1 LATSLSLIFLLDIR
15 YFLVTTKFIKYV
27 DECGGKLLNS
37 HFAEM
42 PSEEGNSKIIP
53 LEQAVRQYIKPGMD
67 LHFAFAHS
75 RAHAVA
81 MEIVRQF
88 RQQPMHF
95 TLTATGILEY
105 GIMLSSAGLVDKMI
119 AGFIG
124 DTYPSPAPNRF
135 LQQAFN
141 KNEIAYECWTNL
153 TATLGLLAGALH
165 LPYIAT
171 NSLLGSGLLQQNP
184 DSFRVMT
191 DPFSGKETVVVR
203 ALNPD
208 LAIVHGLVADAYGN
222 TVIGPPFGE
231 NMWGAQ
237 AAGQG
242 VIVTVEK
249 IVSTSEIRKLS
260 NYVKVPGHLV
270 KSVSV
275 VPYGAHP
282 QGMSVEGIPTLQ
294 DLGYCEDYETR
305 RQFRAAASSA
315 ETLDVWMKEWV
326 INTTHQSYLD
336 KIGKSRLEKLRY
348 AINNGTIHSSEVVS
362 STDVVVKEESITNSE
377 LLIINA
383 ARVIREKV
391 SSGGFPTLL
400 AGIGT
405 AHLSSWLA
413 KYLDKDRPFQW
424 DLLTETGF
432 YGYYPRLGD
441 SYIFNY
447 ANIQTTK
454 MQTHFLD
461 VLGCIVGSEG
471 TQCLGLLGAAQVDQ
485 FGNINSTKI
494 PEKDLFLTSGGGSN
508 DVASTAGE
516 VIIVI
521 THSPKRLVKKVSF
534 VTGNGENVR
543 TIVTNKAIL
552 QRSGANE
559 TFKLTGCFV
568 PKGKSLETAIQ
579 EVKIE
584 CGWDLNISDKVMVLP
599 SPSCEELKCLRALDP
614 NGDIIKES

>member
-1 LATSLSLIFLLDIR
+1 M
-15 YFLVTTKFIKYV
+15 
-27 DECGGKLLNS
+27 KLLNS
-37 HFAEM
+37 HFAEI
-42 PSEEGNSKIIP
+42 PYEEAHSKIIP
-53 LEQAVRQYIKPGMD
+53 LEEAVRQYIKPNMD

-88 RQQPMHF
+88 WQQPMHL
-95 TLTATGILEY
+95 TLTATGVLEY
-105 GIMLSSAGLVDKMI
+105 GIMLSWAGLVDKMI
-119 AGFIG
+119 GGFIG

-135 LQQAFN
+135 LQQAFKNN
-141 KNEIAYECWTNL
+141 KIAYECWTNL

-171 NSLLGSGLLQQNP
+171 NSLLGSALLKENP
-184 DSFRVMT
+184 ESFKVMT
-191 DPFSGKETVVVR
+191 DPFSGKETAVVR

-231 NMWGAQ
+231 NMWGAY
-237 AAGQG
+237 AARQG

-275 VPYGAHP
+275 VPFGAHP

-294 DLGYCEDYETR
+294 DLGYSEDYETR

-315 ETLDVWMKEWV
+315 ETLDVWMQEWV
-326 INTTHQSYLD
+326 MNKSHQTYIE
-336 KIGKSRLEKLRY
+336 KIGNNRLNKLRY
-348 AINNGTIHSSEVVS
+348 AMNNDVTPASIATKMPDIIN
-362 STDVVVKEESITNSE
+362 EEAITNSE
-377 LLIINA
+377 FLMINA

-391 SSGGFPTLL
+391 SSGAFTTLL
-400 AGIGT
+400 AGIGA
-405 AHLSSWLA
+405 AHLASWLA
-413 KYLDKDRPFQW
+413 KYLDIDRSIPW
-424 DLLTETGF
+424 ELLTETGF

-441 SYIFNY
+441 PYIFNY
-447 ANIQTTK
+447 ANISTSK

-494 PEKDLFLTSGGGSN
+494 PEKNLFLTSGGGSN

-521 THSPKRLVKKVSF
+521 THSPKRLVDEVSF
-534 VTGNGENVR
+534 VTGNGEKVR
-543 TIVTNKAIL
+543 TIVTDKAIMR
-552 QRSGANE
+552 RSGANE
-559 TFKLTGCFV
+559 PFRLTGCFV
-568 PKGKSLETAIQ
+568 PEGKSLETAIQ
-579 EVKIE
+579 EVKNE
-584 CGWDLNISDKVMVLP
+584 CGWDLTISDEVLVLP
-599 SPSCEELKCLRALDP
+599 SPSSAELECLRALDP
-614 NGDIIKES
+614 EGDIRK